1 MKYIG
6 HSRYN
11 HAEFLRYVAEKI
23 SDATELVKAAEYLE
37 QASEIWK
44 KIGLTFTKM
53 AYLTNDARIEK
64 SLNGI
69 SEKMEEAI
77 YKEEKAAQ
85 VIVRITKQS
94 DKEEIGLM

>member
-1 MKYIG
+1 
-6 HSRYN
+6 
-11 HAEFLRYVAEKI
+11 
-23 SDATELVKAAEYLE
+23 
-37 QASEIWK
+37 
-44 KIGLTFTKM
+44 M

>member
-1 MKYIG
+1 M
-6 HSRYN
+6 
-11 HAEFLRYVAEKI
+11 RYVAEKI

-53 AYLTNDARIEK
+53 AYLTKDARIEK